1 MLVWSVFSQVLLPI
15 FVMVGIGWLID
26 RAGRLDLGTLVRL
39 NIYVVVPA
47 FIFVHVVDSNLSGGA
62 AVRIMGFTASIIA
75 SMYVLS
81 AVIGRW
87 KKYDPGQTRALQ
99 LATMFYNS
107 GNYGIPLMALAY
119 PGIGPLLQVFIVLTQ
134 NISTFTVGLALAAS
148 THRSGWRLA
157 LPMLRQISI
166 YAVIS
171 AVIVRVFHLP
181 VQQVRWLWVPLHYIS
196 DALVAFA
203 LITLGVQLSQTK
215 ARQNLA
221 RLGWALGLR
230 LLVAPCVAL
239 AMVPLF
245 GFQGQEATIMVV
257 SSSFPTAV
265 NTALIAHEFKADS
278 EFAAAVVFYSTL
290 FSMFTVTVLI
300 AVLGAGS

>member
-1 MLVWSVFSQVLLPI
+1 VLVWSVFSQVLLPI
-15 FVMVGIGWLID
+15 FVMVGCGWLID
-26 RAGRLDLGTLVRL
+26 RAGRLDLSTLVRL
-39 NIYVVVPA
+39 NIYLFVPA

-62 AVRIMGFTASIIA
+62 AARIMGFTACIIA
-75 SMYVLS
+75 SMYLLS
-81 AVIGRW
+81 ALVARW
-87 KKYDPGQTRALQ
+87 KHYDASQTRALQ

-119 PGIGPLLQVFIVLTQ
+119 PDIGPLLQVFIVLTQ

-171 AVIVRVFHLP
+171 AVIVRLTHLP
-181 VQQVRWLWVPLHYIS
+181 VQQVRWLWVPLQYIS

-215 ARQNLA
+215 VRQNIA

-230 LLVAPCVAL
+230 LLVAPGIAL
-239 AMVPLF
+239 ALVPIF
-245 GFQGQEATIMVV
+245 GFQGREATIMVV

-278 EFAAAVVFYSTL
+278 QFAAAVVFYSTL
-290 FSMFTVTVLI
+290 FSMFTVTLLI
-300 AVLGAGS
+300 ALLR